1 MDWSLLVCFK
11 SQRILHIALK
21 NKEEKLTQFH
31 TRVKATAGAEQVQ
44 SRFSVV
50 TLASPVNL
58 SLRKHKQSSSMSVP
72 LQLDLVTLEEAL
84 LRHRRTKLRYKE
96 HFNCSG
102 LSLLS
107 KVVLLARNST
117 YGLNENSAVTTN
129 LSLRNKN
136 SNRLVLSG

>member
-1 MDWSLLVCFK
+1 M
-11 SQRILHIALK
+11 
-21 NKEEKLTQFH
+21 EEKLTQFH

-102 LSLLS
+102 LSLLR

-117 YGLNENSAVTTN
+117 YVLNEKFCGHNQPFAPE
-129 LSLRNKN
+129 
-136 SNRLVLSG
+136 